1 MRKFPWFARWESLI
15 KASRNISK
23 ENKMAE
29 ENPPRSAPEAGK
41 DSPVDPSPLEP
52 RAYTPPARR
61 SSKRRK
67 NLAILALI
75 VVVIV
80 GGIFLWRYLGSYEST
95 DDAQADVHLY
105 PVSARVSGYVVAV
118 NVGDNQWVEKGTV
131 LVEIDPKDYEVAVA
145 QAQANL
151 NNALATAQS
160 LNITVPITS
169 VNSSSQLKFTASGI
183 EDANAG
189 IIAAERQLTA
199 AHAQVEAAEAN
210 DVKAQD
216 DLRRY
221 KLLVDKREVSEQ
233 VYDQAL
239 AAAKSSTAT
248 IAAAQA
254 NESAAQQFVH
264 QAQSRLAQAD
274 ANHQYAETGPQQ
286 VSSTRAH
293 VQALVADVEQ
303 KRALLEHAQ
312 LNLGYTKIVAPVSG
326 EVNKTVVVGMNVQD
340 GQQLLTVVPL
350 DEVWV
355 TANFK
360 ETQLKH
366 MQVGQKAEIHI
377 DSSGRTLKGH
387 VDSIAGAT
395 GPLFSLL
402 PPENATGNYVK
413 IVQRIP
419 VKIVLDPGENKDRL
433 LRPGMNVVP
442 DVYLR

>member
-1 MRKFPWFARWESLI
+1 
-15 KASRNISK
+15 
-23 ENKMAE
+23 MAD
-29 ENPPRSAPEAGK
+29 ENPPSSVSDSGK
-41 DSPVDPSPLEP
+41 GSITDPSPLTD
-52 RAYTPPARR
+52 RGYTPPARR
-61 SSKRRK
+61 NPKLPR
-67 NLAILALI
+67 NIVILI
-75 VVVIV
+75 VVLVVLV
-80 GGIFLWRYLGSYEST
+80 GGVFLWRYLSSYEST

-105 PVSARVSGYVVAV
+105 PVSARVSGYVVKV
-118 NVGDNQWVEKGTV
+118 NVDDNQWVEKGTV

-151 NNALATAQS
+151 SNAEATAQS

-169 VNSSSQLKFTASGI
+169 VNTSSQLKAAQSDIDNTTAGV
-183 EDANAG
+183 
-189 IIAAERQLTA
+189 IAAERQLSA
-199 AHAQVEAAEAN
+199 AHDQLEQALAN
-210 DVKAQD
+210 DVKVQD
-216 DLRRY
+216 DLKRY
-221 KLLVDKREVSEQ
+221 KLLVDKREVAEQ

-239 AAAKSSTAT
+239 AAARSSTAAVS
-248 IAAAQA
+248 AARA
-254 NESAAQQFVH
+254 NESAAQQFVQ
-264 QAQSRLAQAD
+264 QARSRVAQAD

-286 VSSTRAH
+286 VSSSRAR
-293 VQALVADVEQ
+293 ARAAIADVEQ
-303 KRALLEHAQ
+303 KRALFEQAQ

-326 EVNKTVVVGMNVQD
+326 EVNKTVVVGLNVQA

-360 ETQLKH
+360 ETQLKR
-366 MQVGQKAEIHI
+366 MRVGQKADIHI
-377 DSSGRTLKGH
+377 DSTGRTLKGH

-419 VKIVLDPGENKDRL
+419 VKIVLDPGENRDRQ

-442 DVYLR
+442 DVYLQ